1 MITFTQSNN
10 TQDTKEKIM
19 NRKSVQ
25 SMLVMLVILI
35 FAVGTAVQAG
45 EIIYENDISEKV
57 VPLEVVVKTGENV
70 IVMVD
75 SSESMAAENKTYHKS
90 YYDLEKQALKAGFER
105 MPDIGYNYGI
115 YNFTPWKVLSP
126 MQKFDAA
133 TAADALNKLPAEPSG
148 KTPLIESF
156 NQLETV
162 LKGLSGKTFVYIFSD
177 GGYDK
182 GTGSISPGD
191 KATALAEKYD
201 VCFQVLDY
209 ATQERDRKTVDD
221 ISRANMCSRN
231 IPFDSYVNQPFY
243 AIGPLYY
250 TKWDTDV
257 VTESETK
264 VAGYKMDNILFK
276 FDKSDLSMAAMEE
289 LDGVGKFLT
298 GQPQAFVALF
308 GYTDDT
314 GKPEYNME
322 LSRRRAEAV
331 ADYLQK
337 NYNLGSDRVVANWY
351 GAKNPIAGNDSTGG
365 QAKNRR
371 VELSIGGM

>member
-1 MITFTQSNN
+1 
-10 TQDTKEKIM
+10 M
-19 NRKSVQ
+19 NKKLFQ

-35 FAVGTAVQAG
+35 FAAGTAVQAG
-45 EIIYENDISEKV
+45 EIIYRNDISDKV
-57 VPLEVVVKTGENV
+57 VPQEVVVKTGENV

-75 SSESMAAENKTYHKS
+75 SSASMAAENKTFHKS
-90 YYDLEKQALKAGFER
+90 YYELEKQALNAGFER

-115 YNFTPWKVLSP
+115 YKFTPWEVLSP

-133 TAADALNKLPAEPSG
+133 TAANALNKLPAEAGG
-148 KTPLIESF
+148 KTPLIEGF
-156 NQLETV
+156 NELETV

-191 KATALAEKYD
+191 KATALAKKYN
-201 VCFQVLDY
+201 VCFQVIDY
-209 ATQERDRKTVDD
+209 ANQARDEKTVSDM
-221 ISRANMCSRN
+221 SRANMCSRS
-231 IPFDSYVNQPFY
+231 IPFDSFVNQPYY

-250 TKWDTDV
+250 TKWDTEV

-264 VAGYKMDNILFK
+264 VAGYKIDNIMFE
-276 FDKSDLSMAAMEE
+276 FDKSDLSMAAQEE

-314 GKPEYNME
+314 GKPEYNVE

-331 ADYLQK
+331 ANYLQK

-351 GAKNPIAGNDSTGG
+351 GEKNPIASNDSTGG

>member
-1 MITFTQSNN
+1 
-10 TQDTKEKIM
+10 M
-19 NRKSVQ
+19 NKKSVQ
-25 SMLVMLVILI
+25 SMLVMTVILI

-45 EIIYENDISEKV
+45 EIIYQNDISDKV

-75 SSESMAAENKTYHKS
+75 SSESMAADNKTFHKS
-90 YYDLEKQALKAGFER
+90 YYDLEKEALKAGFER
-105 MPDIGYNYGI
+105 MPDLGYNFGI
-115 YNFTPWKVLSP
+115 YKFTPWEVLYP

-133 TAADALNKLPAEPSG
+133 MAADSLNKLPAQPSG
-148 KTPLIESF
+148 KTPLIEGF

-191 KATALAEKYD
+191 KATALAKKYD

-209 ATQERDRKTVDD
+209 ATQERDRKTVSDM
-221 ISRANMCSRN
+221 SRANMCSRS
-231 IPFDSYVNQPFY
+231 IPFDSYVNQPYY
-243 AIGPLYY
+243 AIGPLFY
-250 TKWDTDV
+250 TKWDTEV

-264 VAGYKMDNILFK
+264 VAGYKIDNILFE
-276 FDKSDLSMAAMEE
+276 FDKSDLSMAAQEE

-298 GQPQAFVALF
+298 AQPQAFVALF

-322 LSRRRAEAV
+322 LSRRRAEAA

-351 GAKNPIAGNDSTGG
+351 GEKNPIAGNDSTGG

>member
-1 MITFTQSNN
+1 
-10 TQDTKEKIM
+10 M
-19 NRKSVQ
+19 NKKSVQ
-25 SMLVMLVILI
+25 SMLVMTVILI

-45 EIIYENDISEKV
+45 EIIYQNDISDKV

-75 SSESMAAENKTYHKS
+75 SSESMAADNKTFHKS
-90 YYDLEKQALKAGFER
+90 YYDLEKEALKAGFER
-105 MPDIGYNYGI
+105 MPDLGYNFGI
-115 YNFTPWKVLSP
+115 YKFTPWEVLYP

-133 TAADALNKLPAEPSG
+133 TAADALNKLPAEPGG
-148 KTPLIESF
+148 KTPLIEGL
-156 NQLETV
+156 NELETV

-191 KATALAEKYD
+191 KTTELAKKYD

-209 ATQERDRKTVDD
+209 ATQERDRKTVSDMT
-221 ISRANMCSRN
+221 RANMCSRN
-231 IPFDSYVNQPFY
+231 IPFDSYVNQPYY

-250 TKWDTDV
+250 TKWDTEV
-257 VTESETK
+257 MTESETK
-264 VAGYKMDNILFK
+264 VAGYKINNIHFE
-276 FDKSDLSMAAMEE
+276 FDKSDLSMAAQEE

-298 GQPQAFVALF
+298 AQPQAFVALY

-314 GKPEYNME
+314 GTPEYNME
-322 LSRRRAEAV
+322 LSRRRAEAA

-351 GAKNPIAGNDSTGG
+351 GEKNPIAGNDSTGG